1 VSDDPHAPRKPTRAR
16 VALQLGGFAIGCALV
31 AWCVQRAFAS
41 GSDGLDKLRN
51 ADPALVGLLLGST
64 LVSIV
69 CSGYTFLALA
79 RPIRRFSA
87 VEMQAVNLMA
97 SLFNY
102 APVRLGLVLRCAFHW
117 KVERIPATDLAAWLA
132 GVAAVTLATLSAG
145 LAAGLVQLPLG
156 RTEPKLDL
164 LFLATYLLVCGAA
177 AAGLAFAG
185 RLTILRRL
193 LRGGERVVTSP
204 SALALGVLLRTVDL
218 AAWGARMWAA
228 ARIVGVE
235 IGPAQA
241 VLLAAVAVFGASNPL
256 GRIGWREWLVTVTAP
271 LILGGAAD
279 PDQLETLTAQLALLE
294 SASEAAI
301 TIPLGVL
308 GTIWCVR
315 ALRRVPSAT

>member
-1 VSDDPHAPRKPTRAR
+1 MLQ
-16 VALQLGGFAIGCALV
+16 VAGFAVGCALV
-31 AWCVQRAFAS
+31 AWCVARALRD
-41 GSDGLDKLRN
+41 GGDGLEKLR
-51 ADPALVGLLLGST
+51 AAPLELVIALLLATVASIACSGLTFWALV
-64 LVSIV
+64 
-69 CSGYTFLALA
+69 
-79 RPIRRFSA
+79 RPIRPLSA
-87 VEMQAVNLMA
+87 IEMQAVNLMA

-145 LAAGLVQLPLG
+145 LAAGFVQLPLG
-156 RTEPKLDL
+156 RAEPRLDVV
-164 LFLATYLLVCGAA
+164 FLASYLLVCGAA
-177 AAGLAFAG
+177 ATGLAFAG
-185 RLTILRRL
+185 RLPILRRL

-204 SALALGVLLRTVDL
+204 SALALGVLFRTVDL

-241 VLLAAVAVFGASNPL
+241 VLLAAVAILGASNPL

-271 LILGGAAD
+271 LVLGGTAE
-279 PDQLETLTAQLALLE
+279 PDQLEVLTAQLALLE
-294 SASEAAI
+294 SASEAAV

-315 ALRRVPSAT
+315 ALRRVPSTT